1 MYAQNNLDNI
11 VKDFFQFEDGEGG
24 IYVEAGG
31 SHPTDQNNTYLLEKN
46 GWSGLIVEPK
56 EDFNSDYASNRPK
69 SILEN
74 FVLVDFNYK
83 EETIEGDFSH
93 YMMGGIK
100 NTFNFSNWNATSY
113 KCCTLQSLLDKHDM
127 KEIHFLCL
135 DTEGTE
141 KEIIN
146 GIDFSK
152 VFIHLVIV
160 EIHNVDGE
168 NTNFDILL
176 DKKFEKVYTHKQ
188 HEFYIN
194 KDSKYFLNWTLTN

>member
-1 MYAQNNLDNI
+1 
-11 VKDFFQFEDGEGG
+11 
-24 IYVEAGG
+24 
-31 SHPTDQNNTYLLEKN
+31 
-46 GWSGLIVEPK
+46 
-56 EDFNSDYASNRPK
+56 
-69 SILEN
+69 
-74 FVLVDFNYK
+74 
-83 EETIEGDFSH
+83 
-93 YMMGGIK
+93 
-100 NTFNFSNWNATSY
+100 
-113 KCCTLQSLLDKHDM
+113 M